1 MTIKS
6 SRWLGLVFVA
16 LSALASVHRLEAQK
30 ERIKLQPYA
39 DLKPYYLGFNVGI
52 HTQDLRIHNSG
63 FVTPD
68 GQALF
73 ADVPAYR
80 PGFTVGV
87 IGGKV
92 FAPGIELRINPSL
105 HFGEKP
111 IAYGDG
117 RELLQEFNLRS
128 TYLSIPL
135 QLKYCAYRLNNV
147 RPYVGVGLYTAF
159 SLGER
164 KEALV
169 RFRTLDYGV
178 VASVGCDI
186 YMRYFKL
193 SPELSFSYGL
203 VNAVQT
209 DRPEFA
215 EDKRRYYTEAMISG
229 HNRMIALT
237 FYFQ

>member
-1 MTIKS
+1 MA
-6 SRWLGLVFVA
+6 LVLATLCA
-16 LSALASVHRLEAQK
+16 LTSVHRLEAQR

-39 DLKPYYLGFNVGI
+39 DLKPYYLGFNVGV
-52 HTQDLRIHNSG
+52 HTQDLRIHNSS
-63 FVTPD
+63 FVTPE

-87 IGGKV
+87 VGGKV
-92 FAPGIELRINPSL
+92 LVPGVELRINPSL
-105 HFGEKP
+105 HFGDKP
-111 IAYGDG
+111 IAYSDG
-117 RELLQEFNLRS
+117 RELVEEFNLRS
-128 TYLSIPL
+128 TYLSIPV
-135 QLKYCAYRLNNV
+135 QLKYCAQRLNNV
-147 RPYVGVGLYTAF
+147 RPYVGVGMYTAL

-169 RFRTLDYGV
+169 RFRALDYGL

-203 VNAVQT
+203 MNAVQT
-209 DRPEFA
+209 NRPEFA
-215 EDKRRYYTEAMISG
+215 EDKRRYYTDAIRSG